1 MADPPTLSS
10 TGTGRTL
17 GRRGE
22 PAGSRAPLPA
32 TLKKATATLA
42 ALGVHERF
50 AACIAHELRAPIALQ
65 RALIEVALANPTA
78 DTTSLRAMGER
89 VLASCERQQRLI
101 EALLTFARN
110 PCALARHEPIDLATI
125 AGAALQAHRPCEL
138 SCVATLE
145 PAWTIGDPDLV
156 ERLTANL
163 VGNAIDHNV
172 PTGRIEVAT
181 ATAAHCAVLSVANSG
196 PPIAAEELSR
206 AFEPFHRLSAHGRP
220 FADGLGLGLAI
231 VDAIASAHGA
241 TITARPRPE
250 GGLRIVVSFLAATR
264 RHRSRQS
271 NGPAKSPPLAQRGS
285 G

>member
-181 ATAAHCAVLSVANSG
+181 ATAAHCAVLSLRTADRRS
-196 PPIAAEELSR
+196 PPKNSR
-206 AFEPFHRLSAHGRP
+206 ARSSPSTGFRHTGDPSPTVSDWVLQSSTPSPAHTGR
-220 FADGLGLGLAI
+220 
-231 VDAIASAHGA
+231 
-241 TITARPRPE
+241 
-250 GGLRIVVSFLAATR
+250 
-264 RHRSRQS
+264 RSRPGHDPRAACAS
-271 NGPAKSPPLAQRGS
+271 S
-285 G
+285 